1 MIPQL
6 SRPKWLGSL
15 LILQF
20 IAGFFSASVAF
31 SQSTQESSV
40 PRIELLTMNGG
51 KPSLSPTGEG
61 MISYK
66 IDQLF
71 ERGAT
76 QVTLLKGEIPHFRI
90 ELPAAYQV
98 YNGLVY
104 LVQTKAVFTGPSDIA
119 FNLPSANSK
128 QTFEQLRVLYPEF
141 DSADPEVPKWIDVTV
156 TADSYGRLE
165 PALTDNDIKQR
176 RPNFNSRT
184 IHAITEK
191 EPRVFLI
198 ALRDPSKARDKLAAD
213 LEISGT
219 VNQQVTEGQ
228 SVTYD
233 LKVTNNG
240 PDAATGMSL
249 YSERSQFSFVSANA
263 SQGKCRTDEENIYCK
278 FSNLEKNQSIDIKI
292 VAKCPWGLYYPGYT
306 PPTTI
311 VRKLIKVIAVEHDP
325 VEENNE
331 VKLDTEVLP
340 DSNKGP
346 VVEMVSPTLFQSFP
360 GPSPKVSIRFRASDP
375 DGMVSKLEVFE
386 GDRLVGKPAIVTEG
400 EYELIYTPTE
410 FGRHWITVVATDNLG
425 RVSELRAP
433 EFFVNGLAK
442 VEITDP
448 KSGSKLK
455 TEDGPFSVT
464 IHATNSSSQI
474 KKVSLQWWDPG
485 ATPIGN
491 DNYVAK
497 VEHCAHDCRLQAIV
511 IDEKGI
517 ETRSDYVE
525 FTMAETPEA
534 TLRWFDGE
542 YIQSFES
549 NHTYKVTDLE
559 LVPSGTHKTTMSDAK
574 ITKSQVFAN
583 GELICID
590 DHDESFNTLPAC
602 HWRNIK
608 PGQYKLYAVVTDAD
622 GEVGRSQEI
631 VVIIERP

>member
-6 SRPKWLGSL
+6 SRSKWLGPL

-20 IAGFFSASVAF
+20 IVGFFSASVALC
-31 SQSTQESSV
+31 QRTQESSV
-40 PRIELLTMNGG
+40 PRVELLTMNGG
-51 KPSLSPTGEG
+51 KPSLSQTGEG

-90 ELPAAYQV
+90 ELPAGYQV

-104 LVQTKAVFTGPSDIA
+104 VVQTKAVFTGPSDIA

-141 DSADPEVPKWIDVTV
+141 DFVDPEVPKWIDVTV
-156 TADSYGRLE
+156 TSDSYARLQ

-176 RPNFNSRT
+176 LPNFNSRT
-184 IHAITEK
+184 IHAVTEK
-191 EPRVFLI
+191 EPRIFLI
-198 ALRDPSKARDKLAAD
+198 ALRDPAKARDKLTAD
-213 LEISGT
+213 LEITGK

-228 SVTYD
+228 SATYD
-233 LKVTNNG
+233 LTVTNNG

-249 YSERSQFSFVSANA
+249 YSERSQFSVVSANA
-263 SQGKCRTDEENIYCK
+263 SHGKCRMDEENVYCK
-278 FSNLEKNQSIDIKI
+278 FSNLEKNQSIHVKI
-292 VAKCPWGLYYPGYT
+292 VTKCPWGLYYPGYT
-306 PPTTI
+306 APSSI
-311 VRKLIKVIAVEHDP
+311 VRKLIRVKAFEQDP
-325 VEENNE
+325 VEDNNE
-331 VKLDTEVLP
+331 LELDTEVLP

-346 VVEMVSPTLFQSFP
+346 VLEMVSPTLFQSFP
-360 GPSPKVSIRFRASDP
+360 GPSPKVSIRFKASDP

-386 GDRLVGKPAIVTEG
+386 GDRLLGKPAIIAEG

-425 RVSELRAP
+425 RASELRAP

-442 VEITDP
+442 VEIIDP

-455 TEDGPFSVT
+455 TEDGPFLVT
-464 IHATNSSSQI
+464 IHATNSSSPI
-474 KKVSLQWWDPG
+474 RKVSLKWWGPG
-485 ATPIGN
+485 ATPVGN

-497 VEHCAHDCRLQAIV
+497 VEHCAHECRLQAIV

-517 ETRSDYVE
+517 ETHSDYVE
-525 FTMAETPEA
+525 LTMTETPET
-534 TLRWFDGE
+534 TLGWFDGE
-542 YIQSFES
+542 YIQPLANNQTF
-549 NHTYKVTDLE
+549 KVTDLI
-559 LVPSGTHKTTMSDAK
+559 LAPSGSYKATTSNAK
-574 ITKSQVFAN
+574 IIKREVFAN
-583 GELICID
+583 GELICT
-590 DHDESFNTLPAC
+590 DHDESLGC
-602 HWRNIK
+602 YWRNIK

>member
-6 SRPKWLGSL
+6 SGPKWLGPL

-20 IAGFFSASVAF
+20 IVGFFSASVAF
-31 SQSTQESSV
+31 CQRTQESSV

-71 ERGAT
+71 ERGTT
-76 QVTLLKGEIPHFRI
+76 QVTLLKGEIPHVRI
-90 ELPAAYQV
+90 ELPAGYQV

-128 QTFEQLRVLYPEF
+128 QTFEQLRVLYPKF
-141 DSADPEVPKWIDVTV
+141 DFVDPEVPKWIDVTV
-156 TADSYGRLE
+156 TADSYGRLQ

-176 RPNFNSRT
+176 LPNFNSRT

-198 ALRDPSKARDKLAAD
+198 ALRDPAKARDNLTAD
-213 LEISGT
+213 LEITGT

-228 SVTYD
+228 SVTYN

-249 YSERSQFSFVSANA
+249 FSERSQFSFVSANA
-263 SQGKCRTDEENIYCK
+263 SQGKCRMDEENVYCE
-278 FSNLEKNQSIDIKI
+278 FSNLEKNQSIDVKI
-292 VAKCPWGLYYPGYT
+292 VAKCPWGSDYPGYT
-306 PPTTI
+306 PSTTI
-311 VRKLIKVIAVEHDP
+311 VKKLIRVIAFEQDP
-325 VEENNE
+325 IEENNE
-331 VKLDTEVLP
+331 LELDTEVLP

-346 VVEMVSPTLFQSFP
+346 VLEMVSPTLFQSFP
-360 GPSPKVSIRFRASDP
+360 GPSPKVSIRFKASDP
-375 DGMVSKLEVFE
+375 DGMVSKLAVFE
-386 GDRLVGKPAIVTEG
+386 GDRLVGKPTIVAEG
-400 EYELIYTPTE
+400 EYELTYSPIE

-442 VEITDP
+442 VEITEP
-448 KSGSKLK
+448 KSGSKVK

-464 IHATNSSSQI
+464 IHATNSSSPI
-474 KKVSLQWWDPG
+474 KKVSLHSWEPA

-511 IDEKGI
+511 IDEKNI
-517 ETRSDYVE
+517 ETHSDYVD
-525 FTMAETPEA
+525 FTMTETPET
-534 TLRWFDGE
+534 TLGWFDGE
-542 YIQSFES
+542 YIQPLGNNQTF
-549 NHTYKVTDLE
+549 KVTDLI
-559 LVPSGTHKTTMSDAK
+559 LAPSGSHRATTSNAK
-574 ITKSQVFAN
+574 IIKREVFAN
-583 GELICID
+583 DEVICT
-590 DHDESFNTLPAC
+590 DHDESLSTPLGC
-602 HWRNIK
+602 YWRNIK